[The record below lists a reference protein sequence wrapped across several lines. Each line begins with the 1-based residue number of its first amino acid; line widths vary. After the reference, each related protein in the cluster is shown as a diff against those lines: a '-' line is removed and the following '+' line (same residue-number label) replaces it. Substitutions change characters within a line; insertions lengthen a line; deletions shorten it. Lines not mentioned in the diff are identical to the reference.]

1 MKRAKWGL
9 GLALCALLAGV
20 IGWWLWS
27 QPVAPGAM
35 MAGDEA
41 RAAESAPLAE
51 LTPLAAMP
59 VPALKPAPVTPPA
72 KPDRLR
78 EDGSQQLET
87 PWQAAEVDADFP
99 LAEPGDAVEQPQP
112 IALQG
117 SDLERAQ
124 VGDSVALP
132 LPDGST
138 LQARVTKVEL
148 QRGGERN
155 WQGEIRVDGDSYPVN
170 FTVGK
175 QATFGFIG
183 TPQGSYSVE
192 TLGGKGWVYKNPPL
206 DLGHGGDDALIPTHQ

>member
-1 MKRAKWGL
+1 
-9 GLALCALLAGV
+9 LAGV
-20 IGWWLWS
+20 IGWCLWP
-27 QPVAPGAM
+27 QPVAPGLVTEE
-35 MAGDEA
+35 GEA
-41 RAAESAPLAE
+41 PAADPGTLVE

-59 VPALKPAPVTPPA
+59 APVLKPAPVTAPV

-99 LAEPGDAVEQPQP
+99 LAEPGEGAEQPQP

-117 SDLERAQ
+117 GELGQAQ
-124 VGDSVALP
+124 VGDSVTLP

-138 LQARVTKVEL
+138 LEARVTKVEL

-206 DLGHGGDDALIPTHQ
+206 DRGHGGSDALIPTHQ

>member
-1 MKRAKWGL
+1 MKATKRSVG
-9 GLALCALLAGV
+9 LCALLAGV
-20 IGWWLWS
+20 IGWCLWP
-27 QPVAPGAM
+27 QPVAPGLVTEE
-35 MAGDEA
+35 GEA
-41 RAAESAPLAE
+41 PAADPGTLVE

-59 VPALKPAPVTPPA
+59 APVLKPAPVTAPA
-72 KPDRLR
+72 KPDLLR

-99 LAEPGDAVEQPQP
+99 LAEPGEGAEQPQS

-117 SDLERAQ
+117 GELGQAQ
-124 VGDSVALP
+124 VGDSVTLP

-138 LQARVTKVEL
+138 LEARVTRVEL

-206 DLGHGGDDALIPTHQ
+206 DRGHGGSDALIPTHQ

>member
-27 QPVAPGAM
+27 QPVAPGAVTT
-35 MAGDEA
+35 GDEA

-51 LTPLAAMP
+51 LTPLAATP

-117 SDLERAQ
+117 SDLE
-124 VGDSVALP
+124 
-132 LPDGST
+132 
-138 LQARVTKVEL
+138 
-148 QRGGERN
+148 
-155 WQGEIRVDGDSYPVN
+155 
-170 FTVGK
+170 
-175 QATFGFIG
+175 
-183 TPQGSYSVE
+183 
-192 TLGGKGWVYKNPPL
+192 
-206 DLGHGGDDALIPTHQ
+206 

>member
-1 MKRAKWGL
+1 MKRAKWKPWL
-9 GLALCALLAGV
+9 GLCALLAGV
-20 IGWWLWS
+20 IGWYLWP
-27 QPVAPGAM
+27 QAVAPGQAA
-35 MAGDEA
+35 AGDESTRRIRPAGGA
-41 RAAESAPLAE
+41 RATRRHAAP
-51 LTPLAAMP
+51 
-59 VPALKPAPVTPPA
+59 VLKPAPVAAPV

-132 LPDGST
+132 MPDGST

>member
-1 MKRAKWGL
+1 MKATKWSVG
-9 GLALCALLAGV
+9 LCALLAGV
-20 IGWWLWS
+20 IGWCLWP
-27 QPVAPGAM
+27 QPVAPGLVTEE
-35 MAGDEA
+35 GEA
-41 RAAESAPLAE
+41 PAADPGTLVE

-59 VPALKPAPVTPPA
+59 APVLKPAPVTAPV

-99 LAEPGDAVEQPQP
+99 LAEPGEGAEQPQP

-117 SDLERAQ
+117 GELGLAQ
-124 VGDSVALP
+124 VGDSVTLP

-138 LQARVTKVEL
+138 LEARVTKVEL

-206 DLGHGGDDALIPTHQ
+206 DRGHGGSDALIPTHQ

>member
-20 IGWWLWS
+20 IGWWLWP

-35 MAGDEA
+35 TTGDEA
-41 RAAESAPLAE
+41 RAAESAPLVE

-59 VPALKPAPVTPPA
+59 APELKPAPVTPPA

>member
-1 MKRAKWGL
+1 MKTTKWSVG
-9 GLALCALLAGV
+9 LCALLAGV
-20 IGWWLWS
+20 IGWCLWP
-27 QPVAPGAM
+27 QPVAPGLVTEE
-35 MAGDEA
+35 GEA
-41 RAAESAPLAE
+41 PAADPGTLVE

-59 VPALKPAPVTPPA
+59 APVLKPAPVTAPA

-99 LAEPGDAVEQPQP
+99 LAEPGEGAEQPQS

-117 SDLERAQ
+117 GELGQAQ
-124 VGDSVALP
+124 VGDSVTLP

-138 LQARVTKVEL
+138 LEARVTRVEL

-206 DLGHGGDDALIPTHQ
+206 DRGHGGSDALIPTHQ

>member
-9 GLALCALLAGV
+9 GLALCALLVGV

-35 MAGDEA
+35 TAGDEA
-41 RAAESAPLAE
+41 RGAESAPLVE

>member
-1 MKRAKWGL
+1 
-9 GLALCALLAGV
+9 V
-20 IGWWLWS
+20 IGWCLWP
-27 QPVAPGAM
+27 QPVAPGLVTEE
-35 MAGDEA
+35 GEA
-41 RAAESAPLAE
+41 PAVDPGTLVE

-59 VPALKPAPVTPPA
+59 APVLKPAPVTVPV

-78 EDGSQQLET
+78 EDGCQQLET

-99 LAEPGDAVEQPQP
+99 LAEPGEGAEQPQP

-117 SDLERAQ
+117 GELGQAQ
-124 VGDSVALP
+124 VGDSVTLP

-138 LQARVTKVEL
+138 LEARVTKVEL

-206 DLGHGGDDALIPTHQ
+206 DRGHGGSDALIPTHQ

>member
-1 MKRAKWGL
+1 MKVTKWSVGL
-9 GLALCALLAGV
+9 GLCALLAGV
-20 IGWWLWS
+20 IGWCLWP
-27 QPVAPGAM
+27 QPAAPDLE
-35 MAGDEA
+35 AGHSGE
-41 RAAESAPLAE
+41 PLADSPGQIE
-51 LTPLAAMP
+51 PAQLAVMPTPEI
-59 VPALKPAPVTPPA
+59 KPAPVEAAA
-72 KPDRLR
+72 KPGRLR
-78 EDGSQQLET
+78 EDGSQQLDA

-99 LAEPGDAVEQPQP
+99 LAEPGEGVEQPQP
-112 IALQG
+112 IALQCG
-117 SDLERAQ
+117 ELGQAQ
-124 VGDSVALP
+124 VGDSVTLP

-138 LQARVTKVEL
+138 LEARVTRVEL

-206 DLGHGGDDALIPTHQ
+206 DLDHGGSDALIPTHQ

>member
-1 MKRAKWGL
+1 MLIKRRSSHHLTEQDVTPEAVYQDRRLILKGL
-9 GLALCALLAGV
+9 GLGAATLAFPTQAGV
-20 IGWWLWS
+20 LDLFS
-27 QPVAPGAM
+27 
-35 MAGDEA
+35 GD
-41 RAAESAPLAE
+41 
-51 LTPLAAMP
+51 
-59 VPALKPAPVTPPA
+59 KPAPVATPA

>member
-1 MKRAKWGL
+1 MNRKRWVGVL
-9 GLALCALLAGV
+9 VVCALLAGLAWWV
-20 IGWWLWS
+20 RGPQSKETNDTVAIGVEAETAMDPLVLAE
-27 QPVAPGAM
+27 PVAS
-35 MAGDEA
+35 
-41 RAAESAPLAE
+41 AALPVPE
-51 LTPLAAMP
+51 LKPMP
-59 VPALKPAPVTPPA
+59 VAEKPG
-72 KPDRLR
+72 RLGAQGGY
-78 EDGSQQLET
+78 ELDE

-99 LAEPGDAVEQPQP
+99 LAEPGEGVEQLQP

-117 SDLERAQ
+117 DELGRAQ
-124 VGDSVALP
+124 IGDSVTLP

-138 LQARVTKVEL
+138 LKARVTKVQL

-155 WQGEIRVDGDSYPVN
+155 WQGEVQIDGGRYPVN

-206 DLGHGGDDALIPTHQ
+206 DRGHGDNDGLIPTHQ